1 MKNLTKAEL
10 IELFKMKIR
19 EDQKI
24 PIAKA
29 IDRDTRFPSY
39 RTFKRIFGGKRIR
52 EIDEF
57 QDIIKESLLMI
68 KINQIFCDDCRFDK
82 RTCGRNLDECIKE
95 ADLFIRFEK
104 Q

>member
-39 RTFKRIFGGKRIR
+39 RTFKKIFGGKRIR
-52 EIDEF
+52 QIDELK
-57 QDIIKESLLMI
+57 DVIKENLLMI
-68 KINQIFCDDCRFDK
+68 KLNQIFCEDCRFDK
-82 RTCGRNLDECIKE
+82 KSCGKDIDECIKD
-95 ADLFIRFEK
+95 ADLFIEHIK